1 MPDIS
6 LAKTL
11 KNHGQPSEAVTLPT
25 LQGYITHGYDM
36 VEKLDINR
44 IVKELGGHSS
54 KNVLHSDGIRVAVIT
69 CDTFV
74 DFTDINYKSNEL
86 LYLLKG
92 KIKLE
97 TERGPIYAKEGELVV
112 IPKGLKHG
120 PAHGEGA
127 VMLEIEKR

>member
-1 MPDIS
+1 MI
-6 LAKTL
+6 
-11 KNHGQPSEAVTLPT
+11 
-25 LQGYITHGYDM
+25 
-36 VEKLDINR
+36 EKLDIYK
-44 IVKELGGHSS
+44 IAKELDGHGSKNILHSS
-54 KNVLHSDGIRVAVIT
+54 GIRVAVIT

-74 DFTDINYKSNEL
+74 DFYDINNKSDEL

-120 PAHGEGA
+120 PVHGEGA
-127 VMLEIEKR
+127 VMLEIENR